1 MNAAALPPPRIVI
14 GDCRE
19 ALRQFPDGHFQ
30 SVITSPPYWGARV
43 YADSEAWT
51 GGDPKCNHGQKCREW
66 ALYRQGNEGR
76 ERPDFQSR
84 TLGQGAIGKYYRHDC
99 PACGAQRAD
108 TPMGLEKIPDCLAW
122 ARDEPP
128 CGECYTCNI
137 VEVIA
142 ECARVLA
149 DDGVMFWNFGDSYC
163 SGKSRHAAVA
173 HTMSGKER
181 GEPTE
186 PGRKPDTRGHPVF
199 RDTQLALIPHRVAL
213 AAQHRIG
220 LLVRND
226 IIWWKPNGMPESS
239 PTRCTTAHE
248 HIWLFAKSA
257 KYKYNCQNCL
267 QPYAEDTPARLL
279 RAVSG
284 EDKYAAGGHDPSGK
298 PHHLSRPRPNIT
310 GAPGP
315 KQQMRD
321 GSKDAGGGTGIA
333 AARERAAQGVKLN
346 PKGVP
351 LRDVWPM
358 ATANDKAPQVFKC
371 PACGKHAPIQFAPGG
386 KEVICI
392 HCKAHS
398 PAPIVHFAAF
408 PPELPRRALLLS
420 TDPGD
425 RVLDPFAGTGT
436 TLRVAAAL
444 GRVAIGVE
452 NSPQYAALA
461 AKRLKAD
468 AGALFAE

>member
-1 MNAAALPPPRIVI
+1 MTAAALPPPRIVI

-84 TLGQGAIGKYYRHDC
+84 TLDQGAIGKYYRHDC

-226 IIWWKPNGMPESS
+226 IIWWKPNGMPETL
-239 PTRCTTAHE
+239 PYPLHYRTRTHMAFRQE
-248 HIWLFAKSA
+248 REIQIQLS
-257 KYKYNCQNCL
+257 
-267 QPYAEDTPARLL
+267 ELL
-279 RAVSG
+279 AALRGGHTGAA
-284 EDKYAAGGHDPSGK
+284 AAGSQRRGQIRRRRTRPIRQATPSFPPPPEYHRRTRPQATNARREQGRRWRDRDSGREGARGARRETQPQRCAAAGCLANGDGERQSPPSFQMPRLWETRANPIRARRK
-298 PHHLSRPRPNIT
+298 GSHMHTLQSALPRPHRPFCRFPPRTTPPCAAAFYRPGRPR
-310 GAPGP
+310 A
-315 KQQMRD
+315 
-321 GSKDAGGGTGIA
+321 
-333 AARERAAQGVKLN
+333 
-346 PKGVP
+346 
-351 LRDVWPM
+351 
-358 ATANDKAPQVFKC
+358 
-371 PACGKHAPIQFAPGG
+371 
-386 KEVICI
+386 
-392 HCKAHS
+392 
-398 PAPIVHFAAF
+398 
-408 PPELPRRALLLS
+408 
-420 TDPGD
+420 
-425 RVLDPFAGTGT
+425 
-436 TLRVAAAL
+436 
-444 GRVAIGVE
+444 
-452 NSPQYAALA
+452 
-461 AKRLKAD
+461 
-468 AGALFAE
+468 